1 MNKRAYN
8 LAYFLKESK
17 TLFKIDFLSNIF
29 SIISIGLILFI
40 LSLVLLGWRVSSY
53 VIQIVERE
61 GEINV
66 YYDLSLQEKDINYL
80 MEDIEK
86 IEGVSST
93 SLVSQDEAYNRMA
106 EILGKEAGILELFD
120 ENPFTP
126 FIEVKIHIEEVDSI
140 LDELESML
148 GIDYIRDNKNI
159 IDRLQNILIILKV
172 LGVLALVAIGVSTL
186 IVVSHIIRQGIYNNR
201 DQINTLELLGAPDI
215 FIGFP
220 FILEGVFLTLLG
232 GVIAFILLKLVLG
245 LGYSKL
251 FTALPFLPL
260 PAEESLLMPIGIFIL
275 LLSGLL
281 GIIGSLFGL
290 AKDNEKA

>member
-260 PAEESLLMPIGIFIL
+260 PAEESLLIPIGIFIL

>member
-245 LGYSKL
+245 LGYSKF

-260 PAEESLLMPIGIFIL
+260 PAEESLLIPIGIFIL

>member
-260 PAEESLLMPIGIFIL
+260 PAEESLLIPIGIFIL

-290 AKDNEKA
+290 AKHNEKA

>member
-260 PAEESLLMPIGIFIL
+260 PAEESLLIPIGIFIL

-290 AKDNEKA
+290 AKDNEEA

>member
-8 LAYFLKESK
+8 LSYFLKESK

-260 PAEESLLMPIGIFIL
+260 PAEESLLIPIGIFIL

-290 AKDNEKA
+290 AKHNEKA